1 MEPKKRI
8 FSGIQP
14 TGTLTLGNYI
24 GALRNFKLLEDEYD
38 CVYSIVDMHAL
49 TVRQNPTALRK
60 ACLTVMS
67 LYLAVGLDP
76 DKSLIYFQS
85 HVPQHAELSWVLS
98 CYTYMGELNRMTQFK
113 DKSARNADN
122 INAGLYTYPVLM
134 AADILLYKAD
144 LVPIGA
150 DQKQHLELSRDVA
163 ERFNKVYGDVFVVP
177 DAYIP
182 KVGGRVMSLQEPT
195 RKMSKSDPEDT
206 YIAML
211 DEPSAIRKK
220 LRRAVTD
227 SENAIRFD
235 PENKPGV
242 SNLMSILSTLRGM
255 TLDEVASLYDGKGY
269 GVFKDA
275 VADAVIET
283 LAPIQERFRRFN
295 SDKAYLEEVMT
306 HSARRAE
313 AIAAKTMAKV
323 RRKVGLAATRL

>member
-1 MEPKKRI
+1 
-8 FSGIQP
+8 
-14 TGTLTLGNYI
+14 
-24 GALRNFKLLEDEYD
+24 LLEDEYD

>member
-1 MEPKKRI
+1 
-8 FSGIQP
+8 
-14 TGTLTLGNYI
+14 
-24 GALRNFKLLEDEYD
+24 
-38 CVYSIVDMHAL
+38 
-49 TVRQNPTALRK
+49 
-60 ACLTVMS
+60 MS

-206 YIAML
+206 TIAML
-211 DEPSAIRKK
+211 DEPSPIRKK

-227 SENAIRFD
+227 SAHPLRPREQAQ
-235 PENKPGV
+235 GQQ
-242 SNLMSILSTLRGM
+242 LMSILSTWGM
-255 TLDEVASLYDGKGY
+255 TLDEVASCTTGRGTASSRMPWRTQSSEPLLPSRNAS
-269 GVFKDA
+269 A
-275 VADAVIET
+275 V
-283 LAPIQERFRRFN
+283 FN
-295 SDKAYLEEVMT
+295 SDKHTERCDIPPGGQRPC
-306 HSARRAE
+306 H
-313 AIAAKTMAKV
+313 KTMAKV
-323 RRKVGLAATRL
+323 RLRVGWRHPVVPMPK